1 VDRFRRR
8 LKTFASIALVAFAGL
23 AVAPTISRALLLGD
37 GALPHDTASP
47 LQMAAIEAAPAHHH
61 HHHGHD
67 HGEGAT
73 PPPAEHRHSLDH
85 CAICLVAGC
94 AVAFNATP
102 HAFAVHDVGSEQVT
116 PPASVVPRWSDDWSP
131 ATSRGPP
138 PIA

>member
-23 AVAPTISRALLLGD
+23 ALAPTISRALLLRD
-37 GALPHDTASP
+37 EAPPHAPGAHHQIGAMEP
-47 LQMAAIEAAPAHHH
+47 APAHHH
-61 HHHGHD
+61 HGDHHD
-67 HGEGAT
+67 GAT

-85 CAICLVAGC
+85 CALCLVAAC
-94 AVAFNATP
+94 AVAFDATP
-102 HAFAVHDVGSEQVT
+102 HAFTVHDGGRERVA

-138 PIA
+138 FIA